1 MTEHEEIRQWLLKTV
16 RLIADHPDDVRIE
29 VATVEE
35 RTMFRIKAN
44 PGDVGKVIG
53 RQGRTSQFLRVSR
66 GRNGKK
72 KLQWRFVVDIETA
85 HIAIPTSVNH
95 ACRALGR
102 HQAYS
107 AMHQP

>member
-53 RQGRTSQFLRVSR
+53 RQGRTSQSIRILA
-66 GRNGKK
+66 GAMGK
-72 KLQWRFVVDIETA
+72 KLQWRFVVDIDEA
-85 HIAIPTSVNH
+85 
-95 ACRALGR
+95 
-102 HQAYS
+102 
-107 AMHQP
+107 